1 MRSITYTYSKL
12 KCMIKNH
19 LVSAFRNLL
28 KHKGFTLIH
37 VGGLAIGLTAGI
49 FVLHY
54 ARLEYSY
61 DEFHQN
67 AIRTYRISTV
77 RLRDGIPVTHFA
89 STFAAV
95 APAIKA
101 EFPEVEASA
110 RLFYRFRSGIIS
122 HETTHF
128 RENDI
133 MHPDSGFF
141 KVFSFPVLSGNKDD
155 LFKPGVAFVEEKTA
169 KKYFGNQDPIGKRI
183 SFGSFDGIEEY
194 EIRGV
199 IKCPEN
205 SSLKFTFLFSYHDLG
220 RIFGTQHETNWSW
233 LDFHTFVTLKPETDP
248 NEFEKRLGEL
258 MRRNLGER
266 ADNSS
271 LKLQHLPSI
280 YLQSKTEFET
290 GKTGNETTVRVLLIL
305 GIVILSIV
313 ALNFIN
319 LSTSRTLT
327 RAKEVGIRKVLG
339 STRQNLIAQFL
350 IETSLAN
357 LITIILC
364 MLMIGLVLPY
374 FNQLTQYQIDFQNF
388 LKADLWRY
396 MVIFFLGGTLII
408 GIYPALML
416 SSFKAVEVL
425 KGFFSSQGQG
435 AFLRET
441 FVGFQALVS
450 FSLVT
455 AILIIIDQV
464 NYVNSKDL
472 GMDITK
478 TMVVRTPDVVTG
490 DNYLSTLTTFKN
502 RLLQDSRIVNVCTTV
517 NSPGSQVSW
526 IGGSRKLNADPNDVH
541 SVYRAVVDEDY
552 FQTLQINIIAG
563 KGFSTNQS
571 NRDVIINQKSVSE
584 YQYSSPQESL
594 SGQVLIGRDT
604 FTIIGVVEDFHQVSP
619 REAIVPTAYHYNL
632 ESPELFLVKYSGS
645 ETAEILQLAADTF
658 RELYPNVPFDYFFLD
673 EFFNRQYDQERRLT
687 AIITVFCVLAVIVS
701 SLGLLGLTWFRL
713 SRQKKELAVRKI
725 IGSTE
730 WQLFLN
736 ASGRI
741 MLTTTTGCIIGIPI
755 TWIIMNQWLETFSY
769 HTSPGFLAFLV
780 ALIFSLLIALISIS
794 GHTLKVIKTNPVN
807 HLRQD

>member
-1 MRSITYTYSKL
+1 
-12 KCMIKNH
+12 MIRNH
-19 LVSAFRNLL
+19 FVTAFRNLF

-54 ARLEYSY
+54 ARLEYGY
-61 DEFHQN
+61 DEFHKN
-67 AIRTYRISTV
+67 ADRTYRVSTM
-77 RLRDGIPVTHFA
+77 RLRDGIPITHFA

-95 APAIKA
+95 APAIEA
-101 EFPEVEASA
+101 EYPEVEAYA
-110 RLFYRFRSGIIS
+110 RLFFRFRSGIVS

-128 RENDI
+128 RESEI
-133 MHPDSGFF
+133 VHPDSGFF
-141 KVFSFPVLSGNKDD
+141 KVFSFPVLSGDKND

-169 KKYFGNQDPIGKRI
+169 KKYFGDQDPIGKRI
-183 SFGSFDGIEEY
+183 SFGSFNGIEDY

-205 SSLKFTFLFSYHDLG
+205 SSIKFTFLFSYHDLG
-220 RIFGTQHETNWSW
+220 RIFETQHETNWSW

-248 NEFEKRLGEL
+248 NEFEKRLDEL
-258 MRRNLGER
+258 MKRNLGER

-280 YLQSKTEFET
+280 YLKSKTEFET

-319 LSTSRTLT
+319 LSTSRALT
-327 RAKEVGIRKVLG
+327 RAKEVGIRKILG
-339 STRQNLIAQFL
+339 STRRNLIIQFL
-350 IETSLAN
+350 IETSLVN

-364 MLMIGLVLPY
+364 ILIIGLVLPY
-374 FNQLTQYQIDFQNF
+374 FNQLTQYHIGFQEF
-388 LKADLWRY
+388 LKTDLWRY
-396 MVIFFLGGTLII
+396 MVIFFLSGTVIM

-425 KGFFSSQGQG
+425 KGFFSSKGQG

-450 FSLVT
+450 FSLVAT
-455 AILIIIDQV
+455 ILIIMDQV
-464 NYVNSKDL
+464 NYVNSKEL
-472 GMDITK
+472 GIDINK
-478 TMVVRTPDVVTG
+478 TLVVRTPDVVT
-490 DNYLSTLTTFKN
+490 DENYLSTLSTFKN
-502 RLLQDSRIVNVCTTV
+502 TLLEDSRIVNVSTAV
-517 NSPGSQVSW
+517 NSPGVQVSW
-526 IGGSRKLNADPNDVH
+526 IGGSRKLNADPNDVN
-541 SVYRAVVDEDY
+541 SLYRAVVDED
-552 FQTLQINIIAG
+552 FFKTMKVNIIAG

-571 NRDVIINQKSVSE
+571 NHDIIINQNTVTEFQFNSPDESISE
-584 YQYSSPQESL
+584 
-594 SGQVLIGRDT
+594 QVLIGRDT
-604 FTIIGVVEDFHQVSP
+604 FTIIGVIEDFHQVSP
-619 REAIVPTAYHYNL
+619 REAIVPTVYHYNL
-632 ESPELFLVKYSGS
+632 ESPELFLIKYSTD
-645 ETAEILQLAADTF
+645 ETPEVIKLAANTF
-658 RELYPNVPFDYFFLD
+658 QELYPNVPFDYYFLD

-713 SRQKKELAVRKI
+713 SRQKKELAIRKI

-736 ASGRI
+736 ASGRLI
-741 MLTTTTGCIIGIPI
+741 LTTITGCIIGIPI
-755 TWIIMNQWLETFSY
+755 TWMIMNRWLETFSY
-769 HTSPGFLAFLV
+769 HTSPGFLAFFL
-780 ALIFSLLIALISIS
+780 ALISSLLIALISIS

-807 HLRQD
+807 HLRED